1 MLFDSPEY
9 FYFFTVALLLYW
21 SLRERG
27 AARTV
32 VVFGLSCIFYMAASP
47 KFIVLMLGSTFLDSI
62 VGRKIA
68 AATDQSTKKRW
79 LVLSIGANLLLL
91 GTFKYWNFVATS
103 TEDVAQLL
111 GNPIDHPLLRI
122 ALPPGISF
130 YTFESMSYVI
140 DVYRGKHPPAKR
152 FLDLAF
158 FISFFPK
165 LVMGP
170 IVRPGELLPQ
180 LERRPGV
187 TRDGISRGLF
197 LIGMGLIKKLV
208 FSDYVSANFVDRVF
222 TSPDRYSGTEV
233 VIALYAFTLQIY
245 CDFSGYTDVARGSAM
260 LLGIELPEN
269 FDRPYQATNIAD
281 FWRRWHMTLST
292 WLRDYLYYP
301 LGGSKVGGGR
311 AYFNL
316 FITMFL
322 IGLWHRA
329 SWTFVVYGALQGTAM
344 CVHRYMVRR
353 SGKRAADYI
362 EPTHVRVLKIVGML
376 QFVVFSRILFRAD
389 GMGNAGE
396 IVERIVSGTSSMA
409 QITPALWTVIIL
421 GFAMHY
427 TPRSLIRG
435 IEARF
440 MAMPPVAQ
448 GLVLATAACL
458 VSLIDRTGSTPYIY
472 FQF

>member
-9 FYFFTVALLLYW
+9 FYFFVVALLLYW
-21 SLRERG
+21 SLRDRG
-27 AARTV
+27 LARTLV
-32 VVFGLSCIFYMAASP
+32 TFVLSCIFYMAASP
-47 KFIVLMLGSTFLDSI
+47 RFIVLMLGSTFLDSI
-62 VGRKIA
+62 IGRKISA
-68 AATDQSTKKRW
+68 SEDDKVRKRW
-79 LVLSIGANLLLL
+79 LTLSITANLLLL
-91 GTFKYWNFVATS
+91 GTFKYWNFFATT
-103 TEDVAQLL
+103 TEDVASLL
-111 GNPIDHPLLRI
+111 GNPIEHPLLRI

-140 DVYRGKHPPAKR
+140 DIYRRKHPPARR

-180 LERRPGV
+180 LEKRPSLTKAGV
-187 TRDGISRGLF
+187 GRGLF
-197 LIGMGLIKKLV
+197 LIGLGLVKKLV
-208 FSDYVSANFVDRVF
+208 FSDYLAMNLVNRVF
-222 TSPDRYSGTEV
+222 ADPDRYSGSEV
-233 VIALYAFTLQIY
+233 VIALYAFTLQMY
-245 CDFSGYTDVARGSAM
+245 CDFSGYTDVARGSAKLM
-260 LLGIELPEN
+260 GIELPEN

-301 LGGSKVGGGR
+301 LGGSKVGGKR

-344 CVHRYMVRR
+344 CVHRYLVKTR
-353 SGKRAADYI
+353 GKRDPNT
-362 EPTHVRVLKIVGML
+362 EPVHMRVLKVIGML

-389 GMGNAGE
+389 GMENAGE
-396 IVERIVSGTSSMA
+396 IVARIVSGTVSTA
-409 QITPALWTVIIL
+409 QISKELWILIVL
-421 GFAMHY
+421 GFAFHY
-427 TPRSLIRG
+427 TPRSLIQK

-440 MAMPPVAQ
+440 VAASPFVQ
-448 GLVLATAACL
+448 TLVLATAACL
-458 VSLIDRTGSTPYIY
+458 CSLIDRSEPPKYIY

>member
-9 FYFFTVALLLYW
+9 FYFFVVALLLYW

-27 AARTV
+27 FARTLV
-32 VVFGLSCIFYMAASP
+32 TFVLSCIFYMAASP
-47 KFIVLMLGSTFLDSI
+47 RFIVLMLGSTFLDSI
-62 VGRKIA
+62 IGRRIA
-68 AATDQSTKKRW
+68 ASEDEKVRKRW
-79 LVLSIGANLLLL
+79 LVLSITANLLLL
-91 GTFKYWNFVATS
+91 GTFKYWNFFATT
-103 TEDVAQLL
+103 TEDVASLL
-111 GNPIDHPLLRI
+111 GNPIEHPLLRI

-140 DVYRGKHPPAKR
+140 DIYRRKHTPAKR

-180 LERRPGV
+180 LEKRPSL
-187 TRDGISRGLF
+187 TRHLVGQGLF
-197 LIGMGLIKKLV
+197 LIGLGIVKKLV
-208 FSDYVSANFVDRVF
+208 FSDYLQINLVNRVF
-222 TSPDRYSGTEV
+222 TDPDRYSGTEV
-233 VIALYAFTLQIY
+233 VVALYAFTLQMY
-245 CDFSGYTDVARGSAM
+245 CDFSGYTDVARGSAKLM
-260 LLGIELPEN
+260 GIELPEN
-269 FDRPYQATNIAD
+269 FDRPYMATNIAD

-344 CVHRYMVRR
+344 CVHRWMVKRA
-353 SGKRAADYI
+353 GKREAGFE
-362 EPTHVRVLKIVGML
+362 EPLRLRVLKMIGML
-376 QFVVFSRILFRAD
+376 QFVVFSRILFRAE

-396 IVERIVSGTSSMA
+396 IVERIFSGTLSAA
-409 QITPALWTVIIL
+409 QITAPIWIILVL
-421 GFAMHY
+421 GFAFHY
-427 TPRSLIRG
+427 TPKKLIET

-440 MAMPPVAQ
+440 IALSPFMQTV
-448 GLVLATAACL
+448 VLATAACL
-458 VSLIDRTGSTPYIY
+458 CSLVDRSEPPKYIY

>member
-9 FYFFTVALLLYW
+9 FYFLTFALLIYW

-27 AARTV
+27 LARTLL
-32 VVFGLSCIFYMAASP
+32 VFLLSCVFYMAASP
-47 KFIVLMLGSTFLDSI
+47 RFIVLMLGSTFLDSI
-62 VGRKIA
+62 VGRRIA
-68 AATDQSTKKRW
+68 ASDDPVVRKRW
-79 LVLSIGANLLLL
+79 LVLSITANLLLL
-91 GTFKYWNFVATS
+91 GTFKYWNFVATT
-103 TEDVAQLL
+103 TEDVAVLL
-111 GNPIDHPLLRI
+111 GSPIEHPLLRI

-140 DVYRGKHPPAKR
+140 DVYRGKHPPARR

-180 LERRPGV
+180 LQKRPSV
-187 TRDGISRGLF
+187 TRALVSQGLF
-197 LIGMGLIKKLV
+197 LIGLGLVKKLV
-208 FSDYVSANFVDRVF
+208 FSDYVSANLVDRVF
-222 TSPDRYSGTEV
+222 ASPDRYSGTEV

-245 CDFSGYTDVARGSAM
+245 CDFSGYTDVARGSAKLM
-260 LLGIELPEN
+260 GIELPEN
-269 FDRPYQATNIAD
+269 FDRPYQATNVAD

-301 LGGSKVGGGR
+301 LGGSKVGGAR

-353 SGKRAADYI
+353 SGKPPEGYV
-362 EPTHVRVLKIVGML
+362 EPAGLRVAKIIGVL

-389 GMGNAGE
+389 GMENAGD
-396 IVERIVSGTSSMA
+396 IVERIVSGTVSVA
-409 QITPALWTVIIL
+409 QITPGLWAVILL
-421 GFAMHY
+421 GFAFHY
-427 TPRSLIRG
+427 TPRALIRG
-435 IEARF
+435 VEARF
-440 MAMPPVAQ
+440 IASPAVVQA
-448 GLVLATAACL
+448 LVLALAACL
-458 VSLIDRTGSTPYIY
+458 VSLIERAGSVPYIY